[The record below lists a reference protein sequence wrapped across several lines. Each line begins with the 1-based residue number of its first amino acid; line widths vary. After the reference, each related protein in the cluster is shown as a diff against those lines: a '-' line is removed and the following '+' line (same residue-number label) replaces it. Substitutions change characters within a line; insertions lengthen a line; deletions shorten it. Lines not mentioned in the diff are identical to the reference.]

1 MAATLT
7 RRDPDEVRE
16 GDVYDPDKPEP
27 EFLFEV
33 VDDFVVRK
41 TVGAREIRIAN
52 ILNNLLMRVV
62 AKKRVGAVYV
72 ELGYELPNTN
82 RARRKPDV
90 SVLSFDRWPA
100 DREFPPGDF
109 IPAAPDLA
117 VEVIS
122 PHEKVRT
129 TTRKL
134 REYFRG
140 GVRVVWLVQPEVEQ
154 VHVYTSIK
162 DVSILTRDEVLTGDP
177 VVPGFRLTVADLFAL
192 RASAV

>member
-1 MAATLT
+1 MMAATL
-7 RRDPDEVRE
+7 RRRAVRD
-16 GDVYDPDKPEP
+16 GDVYDPDGPEP

-33 VDDFVVRK
+33 IDGLVERK
-41 TVGAREIRIAN
+41 TVGAHEIRIAN
-52 ILNNLLMRVV
+52 RLYTAILPALTGS
-62 AKKRVGAVYV
+62 ASGEAFV
-72 ELGYELPNTN
+72 ELGYELPKTN
-82 RARRKPDV
+82 HARRKPDV
-90 SVLSFDRWPA
+90 SVLSYHRWPVKKP
-100 DREFPPGDF
+100 FPKGDF

-140 GVRVVWLVQPEVEQ
+140 GVRCVWLVQPEAEQ

-162 DVSILTRDEVLTGDP
+162 DVTILTRDDILDGGP
-177 VVPGFRLTVADLFAL
+177 VVPGFRIPVANLFAVA
-192 RASAV
+192 ASAE